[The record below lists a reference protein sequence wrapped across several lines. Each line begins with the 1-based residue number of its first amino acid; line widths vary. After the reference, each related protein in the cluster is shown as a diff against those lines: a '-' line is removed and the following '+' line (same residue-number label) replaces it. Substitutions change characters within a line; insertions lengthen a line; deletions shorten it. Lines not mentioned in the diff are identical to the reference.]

1 MRFNFLKIPFLFVL
15 PLIFLLP
22 CSAQETCQ
30 VELKDAPPF
39 FNLRLGM
46 TAAEAQNAV
55 GKKLKVKVK
64 KKGERTFFQNFI
76 KKPPPNTLNGV
87 RALYLRFF
95 NGTLYQIEIFYEE
108 KTDWKTVAASS
119 EFLSANMNLA
129 QSIQENTIKRIKSKC
144 VGFSLVADNVLNPRI
159 ELTDELIR
167 AQVLELRQREE
178 EKKKKKK
185 NDS

>member
-1 MRFNFLKIPFLFVL
+1 
-15 PLIFLLP
+15 
-22 CSAQETCQ
+22 
-30 VELKDAPPF
+30 
-39 FNLRLGM
+39 M
-46 TAAEAQNAV
+46 TAPQVQNVV

-95 NGTLYQIEIFYEE
+95 NGTLYQIEIFYDE
-108 KTDWKTVAASS
+108 KTDWKIVAATA
-119 EFLSANMNLA
+119 EFLPAKLNLA
-129 QSIQENTIKRIKSKC
+129 QSLRENTLNRIESKC

-159 ELTDELIR
+159 ELTDETIR
-167 AQVLELRQREE
+167 AQVLELRQRED
-178 EKKKKKK
+178 EKKKRK